1 MNARSLLTLALWA
14 IIAWLVFKSCSPKS
28 TPSQEIGLDFHSEDF
43 TDHLAE
49 EELFVLENDLVWTR
63 WSSVGAGC
71 LEVRLKQYT
80 PDLIEGREATED
92 DWLYLFRAQRG
103 MPPQEGRAGRP
114 ENYRK
119 RLGLRMFEAEEVLG
133 SSLDAS
139 VWQVESRPEVGELT
153 FSFTTANGVKVT
165 KRVSL
170 PPQAY
175 HFDLDVSVQN
185 SSPDL
190 AGKDLALRLGTGGG
204 IVKEAD
210 SFYPNPY
217 AAAGMLE
224 YGQVEEFEKYFPK
237 GSLPSN
243 GRRDMAARWKGDVAY
258 VVEGSK
264 YFLSAI
270 RPTDRL
276 SFNGAVVEVL
286 YDDGAREADILSGLL
301 PEQREK
307 YQAVGRAQQVQ
318 HDGQAATLEDVA
330 TATGLNVQE
339 VTDISRDLN
348 QRISAV
354 SLQEGPWFQSSY
366 WQRTS
371 VAGDFSLHLGRP
383 GEAPDQASF
392 QWYVGPKD
400 NAILAQH
407 GTLGTVQEFA
417 DYGSSFFYRMF
428 FTTYIAPGI
437 MALLGFFHSLV
448 GNWGVAIILLTILVR
463 GSLMPL
469 NRRSQ
474 LKMAEYQ
481 VKMQK
486 VKPLLDK
493 INKKYAKDA
502 QAKQQATMKLYKQH
516 KVTPPLGGCLPIFL
530 QMPIFIGLFAALR
543 SSTDLRQ
550 QPFVSW
556 MKDLS
561 RPDAL
566 VNFGGPVADF
576 FPLSAVTSFN
586 LLPIIMVVLWVAH
599 QKSMPKPADP
609 NQAQM
614 QKMMTFMPIL
624 FGVMLYNYAA
634 GLSLYMITSSAIGI
648 FEAKV
653 IKKRWPVPTA
663 GRPDDGADKAS

>member
-1 MNARSLLTLALWA
+1 MNARSLLTLTLWA
-14 IIAWLVFKSCSPKS
+14 VIAWLVFKSCSPKS
-28 TPSQEIGLDFHSEDF
+28 TAPQEVRLDYQSEDF
-43 TDHLAE
+43 TDHSAEAE
-49 EELFVLENDLVWTR
+49 EFVLENDLIWTR

-80 PDLIEGREATED
+80 PNLVEGREVSED

-103 MPPQEGRAGRP
+103 MPPQEGVAGRP
-114 ENYRK
+114 VNYRQ
-119 RLGLRMFEAEEVLG
+119 RLGLRMFEAEARLG
-133 SSLDAS
+133 TSLDAS
-139 VWQVESRPEVGELT
+139 VWQVESRPEAGELT
-153 FSFTTANGVKVT
+153 FRIQTENGVNLT
-165 KRVSL
+165 KRIVL
-170 PPQAY
+170 PAQAY
-175 HFDLDVSVQN
+175 HFEIDVLAGN
-185 SSPDL
+185 TSSEMV
-190 AGKDLALRLGTGGG
+190 GKDLALRLGTGGG

-217 AAAGMLE
+217 VAAGLLE
-224 YGQVEEFEKYFPK
+224 YGQVEEFEKFFPK

-270 RPTDRL
+270 RPLDRL
-276 SFNGAVVEVL
+276 AFDGAVVEVL
-286 YDDGAREADILSGLL
+286 YDDGAREADILLGLEPDL
-301 PEQREK
+301 REK
-307 YQAVGRAQQVQ
+307 YLAVGRAQQVQ
-318 HDGQAATLEDVA
+318 LDGKPASLEEIVR
-330 TATGLNVQE
+330 ATGLDAAE
-339 VTDISRDLN
+339 VSIIADDLRR
-348 QRISAV
+348 RISAV
-354 SLQEGPWFQSSY
+354 SLSEGAWFQSSY
-366 WQRTS
+366 WQRAS
-371 VAGDFSLHLGRP
+371 VAGDFSLHLGRE
-383 GEAPDQASF
+383 GEPPDQAKF
-392 QWYVGPKD
+392 EWYVGPKD
-400 NAILAQH
+400 HSMLEQH
-407 GTLGTVQEFA
+407 GTLGTIQEFA

-437 MALLGFFHSLV
+437 MALLGFFHSVV

-481 VKMQK
+481 IKMQK

-493 INKKYAKDA
+493 INKKYAKDP

-543 SSTDLRQ
+543 SSTELRQ
-550 QPFVSW
+550 QPFVAW

-566 VNFGGPVADF
+566 IDFHGPIADF
-576 FPLSAVTSFN
+576 FPLSAVTTFN

-653 IKKRWPVPTA
+653 IKKRWPVAVP
-663 GRPDDGADKAS
+663 GRPSEPVTG